1 MPGHETYC
9 FGWAVL
15 EQEGRRLL
23 CRAISASAAAVPSVA
38 ALRTDTQQGVSCLLR
53 YDLLTRGVCALHPTH
68 IAPGQSV
75 AVAAGTI
82 TQRRSALLRSCHQL
96 LDAHHHTSHYISVL
110 APSHAPARP
119 MLASLSRVALLRSE
133 HAPQQ

>member
-1 MPGHETYC
+1 M
-9 FGWAVL
+9 
-15 EQEGRRLL
+15 
-23 CRAISASAAAVPSVA
+23 
-38 ALRTDTQQGVSCLLR
+38 
-53 YDLLTRGVCALHPTH
+53 LTRGVCTFHATAP
-68 IAPGQSV
+68 APGQGV

-82 TQRRSALLRSCHQL
+82 TQRCSALLRSCHQL

-119 MLASLSRVALLRSE
+119 MLASVSRVALLRSE